1 MSVRN
6 KHRLCAYCGKTK
18 KATVDHVPPKLL
30 LEQPFPP
37 NLLNVPAC
45 EGCNQSFKQDDEYTR
60 SVLAVDF
67 RASQNKAAQFNLAAI
82 RRSLEKPEAR
92 AFADYLTRQS
102 RRMNILSST
111 GLPMVEISTDKQRVN
126 NTGLHIMRGLY
137 FIETG
142 KVVPPDASIRL
153 ESKAGLTADHPDMHT
168 ISRVFHVLPDHRHRE
183 SGTAF
188 SYMAGFGHEGL
199 VSVWVMLLYDYFFW
213 VGGIDGRAPADRTF
227 VAPDGSVVTAEDT
240 TDPEQV

>member
-6 KHRLCAYCGKTK
+6 KHGLCVYCGRQK
-18 KATVDHVPPKLL
+18 KLTVDHVPPKLF
-30 LEQPFPP
+30 LERPFPP
-37 NLLNVPAC
+37 NLLNVPSC
-45 EGCNQSFKQDDEYTR
+45 EDCNKSFKRDDEYTR
-60 SVLAVDF
+60 SVLAVDI
-67 RASQNKAAQFNLAAI
+67 RASHNKAAQFNLAAI

-102 RRMNILSST
+102 RRMNILSPT

-142 KVVPPDASIRL
+142 KVVPPDASLRL
-153 ESKAGLTADHPDMHT
+153 ESKAGLTADHPDIHT
-168 ISRVFHVLPDHRHRE
+168 IARVFRVLPDHRHRE

-188 SYMAGFGHEGL
+188 SYMAGFGFNGL
-199 VSVWVMLLYDYFFW
+199 VSTWVMLLYDYFFW
-213 VGGIDGRAPADRTF
+213 VGGIDERAPADRIF
-227 VAPDGSVVTAEDT
+227 LAPDRSALTAEGPHDH
-240 TDPEQV
+240 EQV